1 MDLTYAS
8 QLATQPVRAQLI
20 PSLYTPKAE
29 MVELLIGDE
38 RCGIVTLPREA
49 AYDLI
54 SRLEDTPASLT
65 LITPSVASDVRCVL
79 DINYRPGVEPG
90 DWLRDLIIL
99 IASADEDQRRLL
111 GRAYP
116 AYVVSVSI
124 ATGPGGLDALRALHE
139 ELLKATPTAA
149 PRAAQGG

>member
-1 MDLTYAS
+1 MDLTYAQ
-8 QLATQPVRAQLI
+8 QLAAQPVRAQLI
-20 PSLYTPKAE
+20 PSLYTPEAE
-29 MVELLIGDE
+29 MVELLIGGE

-79 DINYRPGVEPG
+79 DITYRPGIEPG

-116 AYVVSVSI
+116 AYVVAVAI
-124 ATGPGGLDALRALHE
+124 GVGPGGLDALRALHE
-139 ELLKATPTAA
+139 ELLKSTSAAA
-149 PRAAQGG
+149 PSAAQGG